1 MPGEVSMF
9 RARAWSGLLLVSA
22 LVFLMGARQVPLT
35 DPEPIAVPAG
45 LKIEQITKAIKA
57 ALVGRAWAV
66 TSEDTGHIVSTLNLR
81 EHMAKIDIVY
91 DVQTIRIKYLDSGE
105 LLYAEK
111 KGQRMIHHNYLNWI
125 QNLVND
131 MNRNLML
138 VQS

>member
-1 MPGEVSMF
+1 MF

-35 DPEPIAVPAG
+35 DPEPLAVPAG
-45 LKIEQITKAIKA
+45 LKIEQVTKAIKA
-57 ALVGRAWAV
+57 ALVGRTWAV
-66 TSEDTGHIVSTLNLR
+66 TSEEPGHIVSTLNLR

-105 LLYAEK
+105 LLYAQK

-131 MNRNLML
+131 MNRNLTL

>member
-1 MPGEVSMF
+1 MF
-9 RARAWSGLLLVSA
+9 HARSWSGLLLMSA

-45 LKIEQITKAIKA
+45 LKIEQVAKAIKA
-57 ALVGRAWAV
+57 SLVGRTWAV
-66 TSEDTGHIVSTLNLR
+66 TQEEPGHIVSTLNLR

-91 DVQTIRIKYLDSGE
+91 DLQTIRIRYLDSGE
-105 LLYAEK
+105 LMYAEK
-111 KGQRMIHHNYLNWI
+111 KGQRVIHRNYLNWI

-131 MNRNLML
+131 MNRNLTL

>member
-1 MPGEVSMF
+1 MF

-45 LKIEQITKAIKA
+45 LKIDQVTKAIKA
-57 ALVGRAWAV
+57 SLVGRTWVVA
-66 TSEDTGHIVSTLNLR
+66 SEEPGHIVSTLNLR

-91 DVQTIRIKYLDSGE
+91 DAQTIRIKYLDSGE

-111 KGQRMIHHNYLNWI
+111 KGQRMIHRNYLNWI
-125 QNLVND
+125 ANLVND
-131 MNRNLML
+131 MNRNLTL
-138 VQS
+138 VSP

>member
-1 MPGEVSMF
+1 MF

-45 LKIEQITKAIKA
+45 LKIDQVTKAIKA
-57 ALVGRAWAV
+57 SLVGRTWVVA
-66 TSEDTGHIVSTLNLR
+66 SEEPGHIVSTLNLR

-91 DVQTIRIKYLDSGE
+91 DAQTIRIKYLDSGE

-111 KGQRMIHHNYLNWI
+111 KGQRMIHHNYLSWI
-125 QNLVND
+125 QNLVTD
-131 MNRNLML
+131 MNRNLTL
-138 VQS
+138 LQT

>member
-1 MPGEVSMF
+1 MF

-45 LKIEQITKAIKA
+45 MKIDQVTKAIKA
-57 ALVGRAWAV
+57 SLVGRTWAV
-66 TSEDTGHIVSTLNLR
+66 ASEEPGHIVSTLNLR

-125 QNLVND
+125 QNLVTD
-131 MNRNLML
+131 MNRNLTL
-138 VQS
+138 LQS

>member
-1 MPGEVSMF
+1 MF

-35 DPEPIAVPAG
+35 DPEPVAVPAG
-45 LKIEQITKAIKA
+45 LKIEQVTKAIKA
-57 ALVGRAWAV
+57 ALVGRTWAV
-66 TSEDTGHIVSTLNLR
+66 TSEEPGHIVSTLNLR

-105 LLYAEK
+105 LLYAQK

-131 MNRNLML
+131 MNRNLTL

>member
-1 MPGEVSMF
+1 MF

-45 LKIEQITKAIKA
+45 MKIDQVTKAIKA
-57 ALVGRAWAV
+57 SLVGRTWVVA
-66 TSEDTGHIVSTLNLR
+66 SEEPGHIVSTLNLR

-131 MNRNLML
+131 MNRTLTL